1 MSTDHRAQF
10 VEDVSVFMSGMGIPR
25 MPSRVFS
32 LLLSSDEETLTAA
45 ELAERLEVSPAAIS
59 GAVRQLTQ
67 LRMVRRSRRPGER
80 KDRFGIAPHVWEDM
94 MSMESTAYS
103 PLITMCDQAL
113 EQVDF
118 GEASRRRIEDTRDFM
133 AFLLEQ
139 MPLLMDKWRSQ
150 RGR

>member
-45 ELAERLEVSPAAIS
+45 ELAERLAVSPAAIS

-67 LRMVRRSRRPGER
+67 LQMVRRSRRPGER
-80 KDRFGIAPHVWEDM
+80 RDRFGIAPRVWEDM
-94 MSMESTAYS
+94 MNMESTAYT
-103 PLITMCDQAL
+103 PLIVMCDQAL
-113 EQVDF
+113 ERVDF
-118 GEASRRRIEDTRDFM
+118 AETSRRRVEETRDFM

-139 MPLLMDKWRSQ
+139 MPLLMEKWRTQ
-150 RGR
+150 RR